1 MNWTLIMLLF
11 WSASAALGAFLFVV
25 VKPKL
30 RAFEQRGRSANEHI
44 WELMDSV
51 AQRHARLKLLGP
63 MIVQEQRAFD
73 LLRGS
78 ASLLALER
86 SSNEFRQAGF
96 LLVALE
102 VDAGLLEGEL
112 QVARTRYGWFFYHCF
127 LRSSV
132 QSSYRIIAVSRA
144 YKESLLKSANSAQAQ
159 ATGLPS
165 GKVGNV

>member
-1 MNWTLIMLLF
+1 MASIESMLLI
-11 WSASAALGAFLFVV
+11 WGVSAVLGAFLFVV

-30 RAFEQRGRSANEHI
+30 RAFEEKGRSANQHI

-51 AQRHARLKLLGP
+51 AERHARLKLLGP
-63 MIVQEQRAFD
+63 MIVQEQRALD

-112 QVARTRYGWFFYHCF
+112 MVARARYGWLLYHCF

-132 QSSYRIIAVSRA
+132 QTSSRIIEAARA
-144 YKESLLKSANSAQAQ
+144 YKESLLKSANSAPAP
-159 ATGLPS
+159 AIRA
-165 GKVGNV
+165 